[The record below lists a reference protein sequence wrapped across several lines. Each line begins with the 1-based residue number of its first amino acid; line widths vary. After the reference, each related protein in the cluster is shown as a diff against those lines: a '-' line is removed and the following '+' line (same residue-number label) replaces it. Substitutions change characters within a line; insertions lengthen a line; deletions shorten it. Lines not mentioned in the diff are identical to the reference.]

1 MSEIGAADPAAA
13 KGRLNSDLAG
23 GLAMGVFVV
32 LGLLGLR
39 DRTGD
44 SWVFPRVLVWTLL
57 VLAVMMLIKGVVR
70 AQRVSM
76 IASRS
81 LLRDVLLF
89 VAAVYGLIRIIP
101 VVGYYVGGFVVA
113 VVSMFLLST
122 EWNVRT
128 ALRSLIITAGSVL
141 LLYLLFGRGF
151 AVPLPR
157 WSL

>member
-1 MSEIGAADPAAA
+1 MSELGAADPTAA

-23 GLAMGVFVV
+23 GLAMSVFVG
-32 LGLLGLR
+32 LGFLGLR
-39 DRTGD
+39 GRTGD
-44 SWVFPRVLVWTLL
+44 SWIFPRVLVWTLMI
-57 VLAVMMLIKGVVR
+57 LAVMMLVKGVVR
-70 AQRVSM
+70 AERVSI

-101 VVGYYVGGFVVA
+101 VVGYYVGGFFVA

-128 ALRSLIITAGSVL
+128 ALRSLIITAGSVF
-141 LLYLLFGRGF
+141 LLYLLFSRGF